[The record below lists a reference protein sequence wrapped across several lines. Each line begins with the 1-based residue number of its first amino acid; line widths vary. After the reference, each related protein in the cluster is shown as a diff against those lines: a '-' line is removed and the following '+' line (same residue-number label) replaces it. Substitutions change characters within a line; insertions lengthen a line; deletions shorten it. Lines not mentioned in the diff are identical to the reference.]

1 MEGGTVVMNVASSA
15 TSVLAFEDFVAGRLP
30 ALLRYATLVAGNR
43 HDASDLVQ
51 SALEK
56 TGVRWRTVSAN
67 GSPEAYVR
75 RAILNAHVSRWRRR
89 RREVL
94 VQDTPEVPWSTPAAA
109 WEHGE
114 LWAGLQKLP
123 PRQRA
128 VIVLRYYED
137 LSERE
142 IAQALGIA
150 PGTVKSQAARALDA
164 LRSTLAD
171 SGSTDTNQ
179 EVPR

>member
-1 MEGGTVVMNVASSA
+1 MVMTQITMGTTSA
-15 TSVLAFEDFVAGRLP
+15 VLSFEDFVAGRLP

-56 TGVRWRTVSAN
+56 TGVRWRTVTTN

-75 RAILNAHVSRWRRR
+75 RAILNAHISRWRRR

-94 VQDTPEVPWSTPAAA
+94 VQDTPEVAWAPPAAA

-114 LWAGLQKLP
+114 LWAALQQLP

-128 VIVLRYYED
+128 VVVLRYYED

-142 IAQALGIA
+142 IALALGIA
-150 PGTVKSQAARALDA
+150 PGTVKSQASKALDA
-164 LRSTLAD
+164 LRATLTD
-171 SGSTDTNQ
+171 SGTTDSNQ
-179 EVPR
+179 EVLP